1 MKNRLV
7 QESDPMH
14 APKSFRK
21 GPLRDVRV
29 VEFAGLGPASFAGML
44 LADLGA
50 DVVRIDRPGVASPEA
65 GATLRGRIRLAI
77 DLREPAGR
85 EQATALIA
93 NADVVIEG
101 FRPGVMER
109 LGLGPEEMLTIQP
122 RLVYGRMTGWGQH
135 GPRAQSAGHDINFI
149 AVAGALNSI
158 GDGGAPCPPLNL
170 VGDYGGGALYLVMG
184 ILAAVLDARRSGEG
198 QVIDCAICD
207 GVVSLLSLTHGLLNE
222 NRWNDEPFANVL
234 DGAAPFYRTYECADG
249 RFLAVGAIEPAF
261 YEEWLTRAG
270 LANNSLF
277 KDQRDPSKW
286 DAQRAEAARTFALRT
301 LDEWMDVFA
310 NCDACVTPV
319 LSFEESREEPHLVAR
334 GAFTDIGGYSQPA
347 PCPRFSKT
355 PTTARASMSA
365 ASVQDVLA
373 DWCRT
378 V

>member
-1 MKNRLV
+1 M
-7 QESDPMH
+7 QTPQS
-14 APKSFRK
+14 SRK

-65 GATLRGRIRLAI
+65 GATLRGRTRLAI
-77 DLREPAGR
+77 DLREPPGR
-85 EQATALIA
+85 EQAAALIA

-109 LGLGPEEMLTIQP
+109 LGLGPEEMLAVHP
-122 RLVYGRMTGWGQH
+122 RLVYGRMTGWGQQ

-149 AVAGALNSI
+149 AVAGALSSI

-184 ILAAVLDARRSGEG
+184 ILAAVLEARRSGEG
-198 QVIDCAICD
+198 QVVDCAICD
-207 GVVSLLSLTHGLLNE
+207 GVVSLLSLAHGLLNE
-222 NRWNDEPFANVL
+222 NRWNDEPFDNFL

-261 YEEWLTRAG
+261 YKEWVTRAG
-270 LANNSLF
+270 LANNPLF
-277 KDQRDPSKW
+277 DNQRDRSKW
-286 DAQRAEAARTFALRT
+286 DAQRAEAVRAFALRT
-301 LDEWMDVFA
+301 LDEWMEVFED
-310 NCDACVTPV
+310 CDACVTPV
-319 LSFEESREEPHLVAR
+319 WSVGASREEPHLVAR
-334 GAFTDIGGYSQPA
+334 GAFTDIDGDTQPA

-355 PTTARASMSA
+355 PTAARASVA
-365 ASVQDVLA
+365 VVSVQDVLA
-373 DWCRT
+373 GWCHT